1 MKKNTSK
8 YFLLCLALLSQ
19 LSCQSD
25 PRARLLKDLASTPA
39 KNLRSYA
46 FDSASTILSR
56 VQPAPDF
63 VVSFW
68 NKTDGVANYSVYVPT
83 QADLRM
89 IDDYIENLPRR
100 HKEVLQKR
108 LTAIYF
114 INNLRG
120 SGVTD
125 YVLDEKKD
133 IYAVMVFNPETLK
146 TDLSRWLTYREN
158 TCFLRDAPD
167 VKVEVNCGTKF
178 TGFLYALTH
187 EATHVVDYV
196 EAYTPYVEK
205 SVKIINETKATETA
219 FTKNTWIDLATP
231 SRQYDFQKRKDIVF
245 YGNARPKI
253 KISDAFWLYEQLITT
268 PFVSLYGSMSWAED
282 LADFVTFYHLTQV
295 LKQPY
300 EIRYRKNPDQVRTF
314 RPMESAKVRE
324 RFSLMQDFY

>member
-1 MKKNTSK
+1 M
-8 YFLLCLALLSQ
+8 ALLSL

-25 PRARLLKDLASTPA
+25 PRARLFRDLDSTPA

-46 FDSASTILSR
+46 FDGASTILSR
-56 VQPAPDF
+56 VQQAPDF
-63 VVSFW
+63 VVNFW
-68 NKTDGVANYSVYVPT
+68 NNADGVTNYSVYMPT
-83 QADLRM
+83 RAELRM
-89 IDDYIENLPRR
+89 IDDYILKLPRR

-108 LTAIYF
+108 LIAIYF

-125 YVLDEKKD
+125 YVLDDKKD
-133 IYAVMVFNPETLK
+133 IYTVMVFNPDTLK

-158 TCFLRDAPD
+158 TCFVRSAPEI
-167 VKVEVNCGTKF
+167 KIEINCGTEF

-196 EAYTPYVEK
+196 EAYTPYIEK
-205 SVKIINETKATETA
+205 HIKIINETKTIETP
-219 FTKNTWIDLATP
+219 FTKNAWVELATP
-231 SRQYDFQKRKDIVF
+231 LRPYDFQKRKEIVF
-245 YGNARPKI
+245 YGNALPTI
-253 KISDAFWLYEQLITT
+253 EISDAPRIYEQLITT

-282 LADFVTFYHLTQV
+282 LADFVTFYHLTQI

-314 RPMESAKVRE
+314 RPMESAKVKE
-324 RFSLMQDFY
+324 RFSLMRDFY